1 MALRVKCKCGKVLQ
15 VSSKLADKRVS
26 CTGCGAGF
34 VLPKSRFVIAKKSP
48 SPPGPTSPAPSG
60 AARPSPAPPPPVPS
74 ARIPRADELD
84 KTPADLN
91 LEIADLSGTISPMS
105 IDDGGLE
112 LSLAADGPSV
122 ETPPPPQ
129 SESSDTAELNYAR
142 DPRHRQITGVKA
154 ELNVVQGPVRGFWSD
169 AVQSFVYPVRN
180 ASNII
185 NFVIICIISL
195 MDIPLN
201 FAGML
206 GLVGSLIIFGWLSAM
221 YLSVVQDTA
230 VGSDDMPGIKM
241 EDGFLEDVIKPAL
254 KYIGA
259 YVCAIGPF
267 SAYTVAIIAGALP
280 GWMESPFALLAWM
293 AGGFFLWPIF
303 VLLFAFNALGMIFR
317 LDLIFTTIFRTF
329 LPYIAIWI
337 MILFVGFLWTL
348 PFAAMVFAVIGLD
361 IPLPEFEGASIAISA
376 GLNVLNVAL
385 TIVTM
390 RLIGLY
396 YLHFKSRFTLEF
408 E

>member
-34 VLPKSRFVIAKKSP
+34 VLPKSRFVIAKKPP
-48 SPPGPTSPAPSG
+48 SPANAPSSGSAG
-60 AARPSPAPPPPVPS
+60 AARPSPAPPPVPS
-74 ARIPRADELD
+74 ARMPRADELD
-84 KTPADLN
+84 KAPADLN

-112 LSLAADGPSV
+112 LSLAGDGPSV
-122 ETPPPPQ
+122 ELPPPPL
-129 SESSDTAELNYAR
+129 SDSSGTAELDYAR

-154 ELNVVQGPVRGFWSD
+154 ELNEVQGPVRSFWSD
-169 AVQSFVYPVRN
+169 AVQSFVYPLRN
-180 ASNII
+180 TSNIV

-195 MDIPLN
+195 MDIPLGY
-201 FAGML
+201 AGCL
-206 GLVGSLIIFGWLSAM
+206 GMIGSLIIFGWLSAM

-241 EDGFLEDVIKPAL
+241 EDGFLDDVVKPAL

-259 YVCAIGPF
+259 YICAIGPF
-267 SAYTVAIIAGALP
+267 AFYSVAMLTGALP
-280 GWMESPFALLAWM
+280 DWMESPIALLAWM

-348 PFAAMVFAVIGLD
+348 PLVAIVFTMIGLD
-361 IPLPEFEGASIAISA
+361 ISLPELGGASIALTA

-385 TIVTM
+385 SIVTM